1 MKTFR
6 IALHALRRNVM
17 RSILTCVGIIIG
29 IAAVIA
35 MAEIGRGSGK
45 AIEDAIARMGANVL
59 QVDPSDVV
67 KAGVRSGA
75 GGKNTLIPD
84 DADAI
89 ARECSNIRY
98 VAPSVDCHFQIVYGH
113 KNYAPGNVLGTTPAY
128 LKIRDWGEM
137 AEGSPFTDEDVKRGA
152 LVCMIGQIPA
162 RVLFDGESPIGKDIR
177 VGTVR
182 LRVVGLLPTKGASVT
197 GRDYDD
203 IVIIPWTTA
212 KFRLSGS
219 RQSAG
224 AQSLAAAPVSNTSVN
239 TLSDLYPSQPQ
250 QLYPS
255 KSASQTADLPMLTRF
270 TDLDD
275 IFVSVESAD
284 AIEQAKQQITAVL
297 RERHHIPDDAP
308 DDFRMRDWTEI
319 TATIATTNALI
330 SNLLMIVAMISLI
343 VGGVGIMNIMLVAV
357 TERTREI
364 GIRMAVGARSGDIL
378 RQFLIEASI
387 LCFAGG
393 LVGIGLE
400 RFVSWS
406 VTQLLGWPTLS
417 SVPAIAVAVVVSV
430 LVGLVFG
437 IYPAWK
443 ASRLDPIEALRHE

>member
-1 MKTFR
+1 
-6 IALHALRRNVM
+6 
-17 RSILTCVGIIIG
+17 
-29 IAAVIA
+29 
-35 MAEIGRGSGK
+35 
-45 AIEDAIARMGANVL
+45 
-59 QVDPSDVV
+59 
-67 KAGVRSGA
+67 
-75 GGKNTLIPD
+75 
-84 DADAI
+84 
-89 ARECSNIRY
+89 
-98 VAPSVDCHFQIVYGH
+98 
-113 KNYAPGNVLGTTPAY
+113 
-128 LKIRDWGEM
+128 
-137 AEGSPFTDEDVKRGA
+137 
-152 LVCMIGQIPA
+152 
-162 RVLFDGESPIGKDIR
+162 
-177 VGTVR
+177 
-182 LRVVGLLPTKGASVT
+182 
-197 GRDYDD
+197 
-203 IVIIPWTTA
+203 VIIPWTTA

-239 TLSDLYPSQPQ
+239 SLSDLYPSQPQ

-255 KSASQTADLPMLTRF
+255 KSASQVADLPMLTRF

-275 IFVSVESAD
+275 IFISVESAD
-284 AIEQAKQQITAVL
+284 ALEQAKQQITAVL
-297 RERHHIPDDAP
+297 RERHHLADDTP

-393 LVGIGLE
+393 LVGIALG

-406 VTQLLGWPTLS
+406 VTQVLGWPTLS
-417 SVPAIAVAVVVSV
+417 SVPAIAAAVVVSV

-437 IYPAWK
+437 IYPAWT
-443 ASRLDPIEALRHE
+443 ASRLDPIDALRHE